1 MLVSAEYKK
10 VEARAL
16 VRESDY
22 ANALKI
28 KVDRELN
35 TLLFVS
41 NGLSSYLTVY
51 HQELDSEKLNA
62 ILADLYGKTKNVR
75 NLAVAINYKITYIY
89 PVKSN
94 EKALGIDYRD
104 LPKHWPQVK
113 QAVDSHE
120 GVLAGPLELVQGGR
134 GLIYRY
140 PIYIDGQYWGLLS
153 TVIDTDSFFDAAFN
167 SIKNDEYAFAIRV
180 KNSPNAFYGNPDLFN
195 NPEALISES
204 NMPNVQWEWA
214 VLPKTEKISSLVF
227 ITRLMTVVISLLL
240 AALTYFFLRERKTL
254 TSQAMQDGLT
264 GLANRRLLDFKMA
277 QSFAQ
282 AKRLN
287 RLMAIMYI
295 DVDYFKKL
303 NDTYG
308 HDVGDELL
316 KVIAEQLKNCIR
328 DADTLGRV
336 GGDEFVIVL
345 DELNQPDDASVVAQK
360 IMTAFKKNITVLNQ
374 SIKVGLSIG
383 VASYNQASDSKQHT
397 ETLKSLMKKADIAL
411 YEAKG
416 SGRNTYRI
424 YQEP

>member
-1 MLVSAEYKK
+1 
-10 VEARAL
+10 
-16 VRESDY
+16 
-22 ANALKI
+22 
-28 KVDRELN
+28 
-35 TLLFVS
+35 
-41 NGLSSYLTVY
+41 
-51 HQELDSEKLNA
+51 
-62 ILADLYGKTKNVR
+62 
-75 NLAVAINYKITYIY
+75 
-89 PVKSN
+89 
-94 EKALGIDYRD
+94 
-104 LPKHWPQVK
+104 
-113 QAVDSHE
+113 
-120 GVLAGPLELVQGGR
+120 
-134 GLIYRY
+134 
-140 PIYIDGQYWGLLS
+140 
-153 TVIDTDSFFDAAFN
+153 
-167 SIKNDEYAFAIRV
+167 
-180 KNSPNAFYGNPDLFN
+180 
-195 NPEALISES
+195 
-204 NMPNVQWEWA
+204 
-214 VLPKTEKISSLVF
+214 
-227 ITRLMTVVISLLL
+227 
-240 AALTYFFLRERKTL
+240 TYFFLRERKTL

-316 KVIAEQLKNCIR
+316 KMIAEQLKNCIR

-360 IMTAFKKNITVLNQ
+360 IMAAFEKNITVLNQ

-383 VASYNQASDSKQHT
+383 VASYNQPSDSKQRT